1 LTSELLYKYSRRTV
15 VMSKKL
21 RVPALVY
28 HQPSG
33 QDVVFLRDAEGRRR
47 MVYLGE
53 HGSTDAARRYREVL
67 AEHLAGKPIT
77 TVARR
82 REPTSEWPT
91 VAQLCAAFLLDAE
104 RYYVDAAGNRSR
116 EVDNFRL
123 ALRTLLKLHRDTP
136 TYQFTIND
144 IIDVRQA
151 LIDGEYGYQTG
162 KSGRRAGVGGK
173 KRSRTYIN
181 STVRRIKQVFRWGT
195 ERRMVPGAVWHELS
209 ALRSLPIGRCAARET
224 EPVTAVPWSKVDPV
238 LKHLPGPLAACVR
251 LQWHTGMRPSEAL
264 QIRMVDIDRSGDVW
278 IYTPNNHKNSWRGQ
292 ARVVALGP
300 EAMAV
305 LKPLLRVDG
314 GHLIS
319 PLDAVAEHQEQKRA
333 ARRTPLTPSQLARN
347 ERNAAKEATVG
358 DHYGL
363 DAYRKAIH
371 RACDRAGI
379 ARWSPHRLRHA
390 KGTEL
395 ARTEGIEAAR
405 IALGHKDDRVTR
417 RYAVCAELDLAIA
430 VARKHG

>member
-1 LTSELLYKYSRRTV
+1 MKP
-15 VMSKKL
+15 KKL
-21 RVPALVY
+21 HVPAPV
-28 HQPSG
+28 HHRPSG
-33 QDVVFLRDAEGRRR
+33 QDVVFLRDTEGRRR
-47 MVYLGE
+47 MVYLGA
-53 HGSTDAARRYREVL
+53 HGSTEAARRYREVL
-67 AEHLAGKPIT
+67 AEHLAGKP
-77 TVARR
+77 VATGGRR
-82 REPTSEWPT
+82 RESPSEWPT

-104 RYYVDAAGNRSR
+104 HYYVDAAGNRSR

-123 ALRTLLKLHRDTP
+123 ALRPLLHLHRDTP
-136 TYQFTIND
+136 TDRFTIND
-144 IIDVRQA
+144 LIGVRQA

-162 KSGRRAGVGGK
+162 KSGRRAGVRGK

-181 STVRRIKQVFRWGT
+181 ATLRRIKQLFRWGT
-195 ERRMVPGAVWHELS
+195 ERRMVPGSVWHELS

-224 EPVTAVPWSKVDPV
+224 EPVEAVAWSQVGTV
-238 LKHLPGPLAACVR
+238 LEHLPGPLAVCVR

-264 QIRMVDIDRSGDVW
+264 QIRMADIDRSGDVW
-278 IYTPNNHKNSWRGQ
+278 LYTVQRHKNVWRGQ
-292 ARVVALGP
+292 QRIVALGP
-300 EAMAV
+300 EAQAI
-305 LKPLLRVDG
+305 LKPLLRIDG
-314 GHLIS
+314 GYLIS
-319 PLDAVAEHQEQKRA
+319 PRDAVAERKAEQRS
-333 ARRTPLTPSQLARN
+333 ARRTPLTPSQRARDD
-347 ERNAAKEATVG
+347 RNAAKAAAVG

-379 ARWSPHRLRHA
+379 PRWSPHRLRHA

-417 RYAVCAELDLAIA
+417 RYAVGAELELAVA